1 MVHKNRELPMEA
13 IAGLCR
19 KYQVEELAVFGSV
32 LRDDFRMDS
41 DVDFL
46 VTFQN
51 HDYGPWMGKL
61 TSLEKELS
69 DLLHRKVDLVPKE
82 GLKWVI
88 RDRVLASAEVVHPDT
103 YRKLQGRRAQPST
116 S

>member
-1 MVHKNRELPMEA
+1 MAHKNLELPMEA
-13 IAGLCR
+13 IAELCR

-51 HDYGPWMGKL
+51 HDY
-61 TSLEKELS
+61 
-69 DLLHRKVDLVPKE
+69 
-82 GLKWVI
+82 
-88 RDRVLASAEVVHPDT
+88 
-103 YRKLQGRRAQPST
+103 
-116 S
+116 